1 MKATA
6 TVLNKVEGAR
16 FQKALE
22 GIREGRYHV
31 KLTFRSDEEV
41 RGLVHTADG
50 NAYGC
55 TLTPEGAF
63 CSCPDALY
71 RGIICKHAVI
81 LAVVALR
88 EMAPHVP
95 DSDRMSQ
102 PVNSLPA
109 PDLRLA
115 KVRQDFAF
123 SP

>member
-16 FQKALE
+16 FHKALE
-22 GIREGRYHV
+22 GIREGRYQV
-31 KLTFRSDEEV
+31 KLTFRRDAEV

-71 RGIICKHAVI
+71 RGTICKHAVV
-81 LAVVALR
+81 LAVIALR
-88 EMAPHVP
+88 EMPVLVS
-95 DSDRMSQ
+95 DSGETPQ
-102 PVNSLPA
+102 PVDTLPA
-109 PDLRLA
+109 LGLRRT
-115 KVRQDFAF
+115 KDGQEFAC
-123 SP
+123 PP